1 MAILMQEI
9 WNFCLQRS
17 DIHYNLIL
25 CFDYREQMIRP
36 ARSYDSTSSFH
47 VPLSRVQASLHSKQ
61 LASVHDCQNW
71 TCTAV
76 ELLVA
81 LHSCKKNIP
90 ISCGINLTNIIS
102 CPRILLTDNYNTKIR
117 NKRYEIWVLELFFSS
132 SIYVSKYLE
141 KQV

>member
-25 CFDYREQMIRP
+25 CFNYREQMIRP
-36 ARSYDSTSSFH
+36 AKSYDSTSSFH
-47 VPLSRVQASLHSKQ
+47 VPLSRVQASPHSKQ

-81 LHSCKKNIP
+81 LHSCKK
-90 ISCGINLTNIIS
+90 ISQFHVVSIWQILSAAQEDCWQIIIIQKSGIKGMKYGFWN
-102 CPRILLTDNYNTKIR
+102 C
-117 NKRYEIWVLELFFSS
+117 FFFFH
-132 SIYVSKYLE
+132 ICKYLE